1 MGGMGGMGGMGAR
14 RTYYYSTGGRA
25 RQHRARGQEAGGD
38 QTPLQFNLAALIQ
51 LAPILFLILFTV
63 LGNSPSEPVYSLRAG
78 GSYRTMERTANK
90 DVDFYVKSHSAFMR
104 EFPEGSYARRKLELG
119 IEREFREYLEGECWR
134 ERLQQTAS
142 GADLPMNA
150 CQRIK
155 DLWG

>member
-1 MGGMGGMGGMGAR
+1 MLIDFPIGIDIDASVYFSRGLGGLVGWFVIA
-14 RTYYYSTGGRA
+14 
-25 RQHRARGQEAGGD
+25 
-38 QTPLQFNLAALIQ
+38 LQ
-51 LAPILFLILFTV
+51 
-63 LGNSPSEPVYSLRAG
+63 
-78 GSYRTMERTANK
+78 
-90 DVDFYVKSHSAFMR
+90 
-104 EFPEGSYARRKLELG
+104 GSYARRKLELG